1 MRLWMV
7 YKLKIFAADIGGTK
21 VKTCISNEHG
31 HIQETNEFDTE
42 SHLGGHHIIQKVMD
56 EIAIHQDIDAVGIST
71 AGQVNSEKG
80 SIIYANKNIPEYTG
94 LPIKNIIEDRFQIP
108 VKVENDVN
116 AAALGELT
124 FGSGQGYDDFL
135 CLTYGTGIGGAVIQN
150 QKLFKGADGV
160 AGEFGHMI
168 TNSKHLLTDKPVF
181 YEDVA
186 SVTALVKKASEIDE
200 ECTNGKVIFEKISQ
214 GHTELET
221 LVQEW
226 MSEVSAGL
234 ISLVHIFNPSMIL
247 IGGGVMEQNVVVNH
261 ISKQIQSY
269 VMDSFSQVDIKK
281 ASLGNKAGLLGAVSL
296 HL

>member
-1 MRLWMV
+1 M
-7 YKLKIFAADIGGTK
+7 KIFAADIGGTK

-56 EIAIHQDIDAVGIST
+56 EIAINQDIDAVGIST

-296 HL
+296 LL

>member
-1 MRLWMV
+1 MKLWMV

-21 VKTCISNEHG
+21 VKTCISDEHG

-42 SHLGGHHIIQKVMD
+42 SHLGGYHIIQKVMD
-56 EIAIHQDIDAVGIST
+56 EIAIHQNLDAVGIST

-124 FGSGQGYDDFL
+124 FGAGQGYDDFL

-168 TNSKHLLTDKPVF
+168 TNSRSEEHTSELHHVSISYAVFCLKKKKKP
-181 YEDVA
+181 DR
-186 SVTALVKKASEIDE
+186 EIRD
-200 ECTNGKVIFEKISQ
+200 
-214 GHTELET
+214 T
-221 LVQEW
+221 L
-226 MSEVSAGL
+226 
-234 ISLVHIFNPSMIL
+234 
-247 IGGGVMEQNVVVNH
+247 
-261 ISKQIQSY
+261 
-269 VMDSFSQVDIKK
+269 
-281 ASLGNKAGLLGAVSL
+281 
-296 HL
+296 